1 MTEIRQIKGKSSE
14 DYEDLL
20 DRMFE
25 SSDSPQTLIVD
36 LPSKCKFYRNASEVT
51 INPLTFEDE
60 AKILNSKGKGTD
72 IINLILENCVRG
84 ISVGDLL
91 QIDKLFLLMKVR
103 EASYGSVYKFELACP
118 NCGDEIDTEIDVA
131 KDLNVTYIPDNFEDP
146 RVITLPKLNVEAV
159 VRFPRNNEEIFFN
172 NPETLAKNIYKFVVA
187 IDEKEDPVFISK
199 AIKRM
204 HIIDVKTIANEITKG
219 EFGLDPRF
227 LFECPSCDHKTMMEI
242 PLDASFF
249 SVT

>member
-14 DYEDLL
+14 DYEELL

-60 AKILNSKGKGTD
+60 AKILNSKGKGND
-72 IINLILENCVRG
+72 IINMILENCVRG
-84 ISVGDLL
+84 INVPDLL

-103 EASYGSVYKFELACP
+103 EASYGAVYKFSL
-118 NCGDEIDTEIDVA
+118 D
-131 KDLNVTYIPDNFEDP
+131 VTYVSDDFEDTRP
-146 RVITLPKLNVEAV
+146 VMLPKIGVEAL
-159 VRFPRNNEEIFFN
+159 VRFPRNSEEIYFS
-172 NPETLAKNIYKFVVA
+172 NPETLAKNLYKFVIA
-187 IDEKEDPVFISK
+187 IDEREDPVFISK

-204 HIIDVKTIANEITKG
+204 HIVDVKTIANEVTKG

-242 PLDASFF
+242 PLDAAFF

>member
-60 AKILNSKGKGTD
+60 AKILNSKGKGND
-72 IINLILENCVRG
+72 IINMILENCVRG
-84 ISVGDLL
+84 INVPDLL

-103 EASYGSVYKFELACP
+103 EASYGAVYKFSLACP
-118 NCGDEIDTEIDVA
+118 SCGDEIKTEIDVA
-131 KDLNVTYIPDNFEDP
+131 NDLNVTYVSDDFEDP
-146 RVITLPKLNVEAV
+146 RPVMLPKLGVEAL
-159 VRFPRNNEEIFFN
+159 VRFPRNSEEIYFS
-172 NPETLAKNIYKFVVA
+172 NPETLAKNLYKFVIA
-187 IDEKEDPVFISK
+187 IDEREDPVFISK

-204 HIIDVKTIANEITKG
+204 HIVDVKTIANEVTKG

-227 LFECPSCDHKTMMEI
+227 LFECPSCDHTTMMEI
-242 PLDASFF
+242 PLDAAFF